1 MATENNIIL
10 VLCVVGFG
18 FLAVGFNNRD
28 RGWGLA
34 MMWGGLV
41 TMLAPIAWRF
51 GAVGVSGFVADQ
63 SHTRAGT
70 CPLPQSRGYGDPWPV
85 VPSRYRTSGECR
97 NRP

>member
-34 MMWGGLV
+34 MMWVGLV
-41 TMLAPIAWRF
+41 TMLAPIAWRLLTLF
-51 GAVGVSGFVADQ
+51 A
-63 SHTRAGT
+63 
-70 CPLPQSRGYGDPWPV
+70 
-85 VPSRYRTSGECR
+85 
-97 NRP
+97 